1 MHSAPGSSLRAV
13 TSSTGKRPF
22 WMHQLVEYIL
32 GGVLVSQGLQSP
44 DPAVPAIAGLLVL
57 ANACTVRDGALSAF
71 RVVSRATHRVI
82 DLVVIAAI
90 VALAAQPWIAVDAGA
105 RIVMVGIAAVLAFVW
120 WQSSFAEK
128 QGRAAMVSEGG
139 RSTEIGQRAGRLVGD
154 GINAVRRRKKS

>member
-1 MHSAPGSSLRAV
+1 
-13 TSSTGKRPF
+13 
-22 WMHQLVEYIL
+22 MHQLVEYIL
-32 GGVLVSQGLQSP
+32 GGVLVAQGLQSP